1 MRFDEFDEGLNLLPD
16 PLRQRAAAL
25 RPYLNRT
32 ECDRCAQISD
42 VIQTAVLAA
51 RYDELAAAEQF
62 IGTAEGLV
70 RDHDHAA
77 SGRTDATCRATFRR
91 RDRVPRWAD
100 ICGDLVAATDASF
113 KHRTHGIG
121 YVVSDGRFG
130 LHGWPMSWL
139 DPSGPARV
147 LVDELRAVEFL
158 LTGLTDQAT
167 RMTVLVDSAPALSY
181 LWRWQTG
188 DTAFL
193 PPGYSLRPRM
203 SGAKPAL
210 VRLAELVADLPNV
223 TFEHVDSHAGH
234 PLNEAAD
241 SLSRMARRRV
251 HERFD
256 VRTRARD
263 LVNAFLHDWHT
274 GRGATLAA

>member
-1 MRFDEFDEGLNLLPD
+1 MEQFGAYVFAGGPVDGDRPADGLHQIACDVREPALPH
-16 PLRQRAAAL
+16 PRAGRL
-25 RPYLNRT
+25 
-32 ECDRCAQISD
+32 
-42 VIQTAVLAA
+42 V
-51 RYDELAAAEQF
+51 AAEQL

-77 SGRTDATCRATFRR
+77 SGRTDATRRATFRR

-130 LHGWPMSWL
+130 LHGWPMNWL

-188 DTAFL
+188 DTSFL
-193 PPGYSLRPRM
+193 PPGYSLRPHNR
-203 SGAKPAL
+203 STKPTL

-256 VRTRARD
+256 IRTRARD
-263 LVNAFLHDWHT
+263 LVDAFLSNWHA
-274 GRGATLAA
+274 GSGAAVAA